1 MLSFNIVIQYF
12 QIAINFVL
20 SHPLLLPEKQKE
32 NCWLDM
38 PLSRKIARLL
48 KAYYT
53 ACQVT
58 ANAYTL
64 HLGFPKR
71 SR

>member
-1 MLSFNIVIQYF
+1 M
-12 QIAINFVL
+12 NFVL

-38 PLSRKIARLL
+38 PLSSKIARLL

-64 HLGFPKR
+64 HLGFP
-71 SR
+71 